1 MLEAA
6 ARSAGDAPEALPRYG
21 EIRRELE
28 RAIVSGEW
36 PVGHRVPS
44 EQELLKRYGCS
55 RMTVNKALSALAAS
69 GLIVRRRRSG
79 SFVAAPVTEE
89 NVLQVRPVEEDV
101 RRDNKQYRLQVT
113 RRVVRKATRR
123 DVQLLAVAA
132 GTPVLALT
140 CVHFADEHPFA
151 LEERLI
157 NLAAVPAAREQ
168 TFADISPGHWLLTQV
183 PWSEAE
189 HHIRAVNA
197 DAAMAAALGIAVRDA
212 CLVVERRTL
221 NAGQFVT
228 HVTLSYPGERHAL
241 AARFNPA
248 G

>member
-1 MLEAA
+1 MLDAA
-6 ARSAGDAPEALPRYG
+6 APSAGEALPRYG

-36 PVGHRVPS
+36 PPGHRVPS
-44 EQELLKRYGCS
+44 EQELLKRYRCS
-55 RMTVNKALSALAAS
+55 RMTVNKALSGLAAA

-79 SFVAAPVTEE
+79 SFVAAPVTEA

-113 RRVVRKATRR
+113 QRSLRKATKHDAQR
-123 DVQLLAVAA
+123 LAVAA
-132 GTPVLALT
+132 GTPVLVLT

-151 LEERLI
+151 LERRLI
-157 NLAAVPAAREQ
+157 NLAAVPSAREQ
-168 TFADISPGHWLLTQV
+168 AFADMSPGHWLLIKV

-197 DAAMAAALGIAVRDA
+197 DAAMARALGIAVRDA
-212 CLVVERRTL
+212 CLVVERRTI
-221 NAGQFVT
+221 NAGQSIT
-228 HVTLSYPGERHAL
+228 HVILSYPGERHAL

>member
-1 MLEAA
+1 MANIVAPPKDEAA
-6 ARSAGDAPEALPRYG
+6 EAMPRYG

-36 PVGHRVPS
+36 PPGHRVPS
-44 EQELLKRYGCS
+44 EQELLKHYGCS
-55 RMTVNKALSALAAS
+55 RMTVNKALSALAAA

-101 RRDNKQYRLQVT
+101 RRYNKEYRLQVT
-113 RRVVRKATRR
+113 QRTARKANKR
-123 DVQLLAVAA
+123 DAGRLAVAA
-132 GTPVLALT
+132 GAPVLALT
-140 CVHFADEHPFA
+140 CVHFADERPFA
-151 LEERLI
+151 LEDRLI
-157 NLAAVPAAREQ
+157 NLTAVPSARAQ
-168 TFADISPGHWLLTQV
+168 TFDNMSPGHWLLTKV

-197 DAAMAAALGIAVRDA
+197 DAAMAAALGIDVHDA
-212 CLVVERRTL
+212 CLVVERRTI
-221 NAGQFVT
+221 NAGQSIT
-228 HVTLSYPGERHAL
+228 HVILSYPGERYAL
-241 AARFNPA
+241 VARFNPA

>member
-1 MLEAA
+1 MP
-6 ARSAGDAPEALPRYG
+6 DIVAPPEDETADALPRYG

-36 PVGHRVPS
+36 PPGHRVPS
-44 EQELLKRYGCS
+44 EQDLLKHYGCS
-55 RMTVNKALSALAAS
+55 RMTVNKALSALAAA

-79 SFVAAPVTEE
+79 SFVAAPVAEAS
-89 NVLQVRPVEEDV
+89 VLQVRPVEEDV
-101 RRDNKQYRLQVT
+101 RRDNKEYRLTVT
-113 RRVVRKATRR
+113 QRAVRKATRR
-123 DVQLLAVAA
+123 DAARLAVAA

-140 CVHFADEHPFA
+140 CVHFADDQPFA

-157 NLAAVPAAREQ
+157 NLAMVPSARDEN
-168 TFADISPGHWLLTQV
+168 FDDVSPGHWLLKKV

-197 DAAMAAALGIAVRDA
+197 DAAMAAALDIDIRDA
-212 CLVVERRTL
+212 CLVVERRTV
-221 NAGQFVT
+221 NVGQSVT
-228 HVTLSYPGERHAL
+228 HVILSYPGERHAL